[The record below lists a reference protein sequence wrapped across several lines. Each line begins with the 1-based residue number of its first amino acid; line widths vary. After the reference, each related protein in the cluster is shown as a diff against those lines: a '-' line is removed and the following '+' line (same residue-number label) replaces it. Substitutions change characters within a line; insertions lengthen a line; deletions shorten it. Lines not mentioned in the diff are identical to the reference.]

1 MPRQSLVSASDFDP
15 VLGRKDEKGGGRG
28 IFKNPLQRY
37 KIIWGYANFVTQKVK
52 FFDISSKMIPKIS
65 FIGQQYVQKELAIR
79 TKRISNA

>member
-1 MPRQSLVSASDFDP
+1 MPRQSLTSASYFGL

-37 KIIWGYANFVTQKVK
+37 EKFLEYANFVTQKMT
-52 FFDISSKMIPKIS
+52 FFDISSKMTQNLFYWS
-65 FIGQQYVQKELAIR
+65 TIR